1 MNNILII
8 IDEESDEFE
17 KINDIHDKI
26 IDKYDNLTIKYYL
39 TQRTDFYVLKKSENK
54 IIFPFTI
61 DEKEQC
67 KEFLKQ
73 CKEEGC
79 NMDKIKIELRIK
91 QDEALIQK
99 S

>member
-8 IDEESDEFE
+8 IDEESDERD
-17 KINDIHDKI
+17 KIIDIHDKI
-26 IDKYDNLTIKYYL
+26 TDKYDNLTTNYYMIQL
-39 TQRTDFYVLKKSENK
+39 THFTVLKKSERN
-54 IIFPFTI
+54 IIFKFSI

-79 NMDKIKIELRIK
+79 NMDKIKIELRLQ
-91 QDEALIQK
+91 QDKANI
-99 S
+99 